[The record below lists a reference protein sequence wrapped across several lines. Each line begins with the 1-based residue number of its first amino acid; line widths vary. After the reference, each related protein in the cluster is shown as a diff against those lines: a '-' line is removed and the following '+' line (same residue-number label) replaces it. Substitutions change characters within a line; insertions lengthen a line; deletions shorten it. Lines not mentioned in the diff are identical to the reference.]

1 MATIATRLESDGTLL
16 VNGLL
21 DEVTYNL
28 ASPTVVNQTTYS
40 QQFEDAAWNKSGSF
54 SIVDNSATAPD
65 GSQTAAEA
73 TGIGSGVF
81 PNIARNYAVTAGQVV
96 TYSIYA
102 KYVNQIYVNLVQEG
116 YGSGYAININVQTG
130 AVVGSPGA
138 NVTFLSTNAGD
149 GWYRIST
156 TYTIPAGQTA
166 ARPQFR
172 IGLYD
177 GSSYTGSKVLL
188 WGAQFQ
194 FASAPTI
201 YQPIAAAD
209 TLVDTNMRQ
218 RVDSSGNQYV
228 ADIFDEVTYNLTSPT
243 IKNQLTFTQQIN
255 PTTWANNL
263 NTITGNTVAAPDG
276 SVTAS
281 RIQVNQASG
290 YTAQLNLPVVNG
302 QEHTFSLYVKSFD
315 GSTGTWGINWFSG
328 THHRTTVPVTGDWV
342 RQSITFTAD
351 ASQINVYVS
360 DNRSGLA
367 TINDGYVWGAQLELG
382 SIPTIYQPI
391 AAANTLVDTGMRQR
405 VDSLGNQYVADIF
418 DEFTGAPVVDSN
430 LILWLDAGQST
441 SYAGTGN
448 TWTDL
453 STNSLNGNLIN
464 TPTFDSQGWIVF
476 DRTQS
481 ERVDFSDSASVD
493 FTGTASYTLEAWV
506 YPLSNY
512 PTETYAGIFNH
523 ESNPGTGRDGWNMWL
538 RGNAAQNTTMTF
550 ATERFALGSQSAP
563 GFNLDQSVVL
573 NNWHHIVT
581 TYDGTNI
588 RMYRNGNLAGGP
600 SASSLSITNTTVT
613 MNIASRGTGSYFDGR
628 ISVAKIYNRALTADE
643 VSQNFNAL
651 RHRYGI

>member
-1 MATIATRLESDGTLL
+1 MATTATRLESDGTLL
-16 VNGLL
+16 LNGEFDEYTYTGNADFASRTASNAVYVTGVL

-28 ASPTVVNQTTYS
+28 TSPTILNQTTYS
-40 QQFEDAAWNKSGSF
+40 QEFENAAWSKSGSF
-54 SIVDNSATAPD
+54 SIIDNSATAPD

-81 PNIARNYAVTAGQVV
+81 PNIARNYTVTAGQVV

-102 KYVNQIYVNLVQEG
+102 KYVNQTNVNLVQEG
-116 YGSGYAININVQTG
+116 YGGGYAININVQTG

-138 NVTFLSTNAGD
+138 NVIFLSTNAGN

-156 TYTIPAGQTA
+156 TYTIPSGQTT

-194 FASAPTI
+194 IASAPTI

-209 TLVDTNMRQ
+209 TLIDTSMRQ

-228 ADIFDEVTYNLTSPT
+228 ADIFDE
-243 IKNQLTFTQQIN
+243 FT
-255 PTTWANNL
+255 
-263 NTITGNTVAAPDG
+263 G
-276 SVTAS
+276 
-281 RIQVNQASG
+281 
-290 YTAQLNLPVVNG
+290 
-302 QEHTFSLYVKSFD
+302 
-315 GSTGTWGINWFSG
+315 
-328 THHRTTVPVTGDWV
+328 VP
-342 RQSITFTAD
+342 
-351 ASQINVYVS
+351 
-360 DNRSGLA
+360 
-367 TINDGYVWGAQLELG
+367 
-382 SIPTIYQPI
+382 
-391 AAANTLVDTGMRQR
+391 LVDG
-405 VDSLGNQYVADIF
+405 
-418 DEFTGAPVVDSN
+418 N

-441 SYAGTGN
+441 SYTGTGT

-453 STNSLNGNLIN
+453 STNSLNGTLVN

-481 ERVDFSDSASVD
+481 ERVDFGDSASVD
-493 FTGTASYTLEAWV
+493 FTGTAPYTLEAWV
-506 YPLSNY
+506 HPLSNY
-512 PTETYAGIFNH
+512 PTQTYAGIFNH
-523 ESNPGTGRDGWNMWL
+523 ESNLGGGRDGWNMWL

-550 ATERFALGSQSAP
+550 ATERFALGSQNAP
-563 GFNLDQSVVL
+563 SFSLNESVVV

-588 RMYRNGNLAGGP
+588 RMYRNGNLAAGP

-613 MNIASRGTGSYFDGR
+613 MNIASRGTGSYFNGR
-628 ISVAKIYNRALTADE
+628 ISIARIYNRALTTDE
-643 VSQNFNAL
+643 VEQNFDAN
-651 RHRYGI
+651 RRRYGI